1 VALLSRLQAS
11 LLVGICEALVT
22 ANINCFGKFKRIFM
36 IKTQKYVRKPL
47 YVDVVRV
54 TEENFEEVAQWCQGN
69 IETEPKGPDERKF
82 IRVRVHQPKFPRQ
95 TQAFVGDWLLYTEKG
110 YKVYTNFAFQNSFDP
125 VSSENASTD
134 DSQSEQLIA
143 HPELVAASDP
153 TEVDPVDLGPGVE
166 ATLERPPET
175 VIPKAVGG
183 KRVLSVEEQASMNAE
198 DIKRL
203 LDSGEVILAQD
214 FVAEEEAKSA

>member
-1 VALLSRLQAS
+1 
-11 LLVGICEALVT
+11 
-22 ANINCFGKFKRIFM
+22 M
-36 IKTQKYVRKPL
+36 IETQKYVRKPL

-54 TEENFEEVAQWCQGN
+54 TEENFEEVAHWCQGN
-69 IETEPKGPDERKF
+69 IETEPKGPDQRKF
-82 IRVRVHQPKFPRQ
+82 IRVRVHQPKFSRQ

-125 VSSENASTD
+125 VTSENAPTD
-134 DSQSEQLIA
+134 NSQTETQTPDS
-143 HPELVAASDP
+143 ELVAVPGP
-153 TEVDPVDLGPGVE
+153 TEAETQHRLDATTEVGDAPVADPGPGVE
-166 ATLERPPET
+166 ATLERPPEP
-175 VIPKAVGG
+175 VIPKAVDG
-183 KRVLSVEEQASMNAE
+183 KRVLSVEEQANMSAE

>member
-1 VALLSRLQAS
+1 MISGAIIAFAGS

-69 IETEPKGPDERKF
+69 IETETEPKGPDERSSF
-82 IRVRVHQPKFPRQ
+82 VSGCISPSFRVRHRRSLGIGCFTPRRA
-95 TQAFVGDWLLYTEKG
+95 TKSILISHFRTRSIRLILRTL
-110 YKVYTNFAFQNSFDP
+110 P
-125 VSSENASTD
+125 TD

-143 HPELVAASDP
+143 HPELACGSSDP
-153 TEVDPVDLGPGVE
+153 DGSRSCGSR
-166 ATLERPPET
+166 AGRRSY
-175 VIPKAVGG
+175 A
-183 KRVLSVEEQASMNAE
+183 
-198 DIKRL
+198 
-203 LDSGEVILAQD
+203 
-214 FVAEEEAKSA
+214 